1 MLNDLF
7 LKLRL
12 RYLASVNVVPA
23 CNTCQRLLCLHVR
36 CACTAKVKCLHT
48 QYGFWL
54 AVQERQ
60 KAVNSSTRSDRREG
74 GDAVGLSTMGSGG
87 AAADAAAAGGA
98 STNSNHTIGDDS
110 VDSAHGNVRA
120 SSATASAAATT
131 STIDPLACLDGI
143 THPVGDWIHA
153 LLLEQQA
160 NELAAEKLKA

>member
-1 MLNDLF
+1 
-7 LKLRL
+7 
-12 RYLASVNVVPA
+12 
-23 CNTCQRLLCLHVR
+23 
-36 CACTAKVKCLHT
+36 
-48 QYGFWL
+48 
-54 AVQERQ
+54 
-60 KAVNSSTRSDRREG
+60 
-74 GDAVGLSTMGSGG
+74 MGSGG